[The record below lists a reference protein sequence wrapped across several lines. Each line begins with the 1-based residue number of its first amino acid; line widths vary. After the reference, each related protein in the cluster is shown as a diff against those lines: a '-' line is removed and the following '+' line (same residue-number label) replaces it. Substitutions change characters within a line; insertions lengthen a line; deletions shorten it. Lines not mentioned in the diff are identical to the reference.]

1 MRNHVKRFVIIYFT
15 SRNRRPGG
23 LWLVQFQLGGFLIFD
38 NIILLCRRLCAML
51 LMYSLINCT
60 VIFNCVNCLCNS
72 IQLYYL
78 WRFINCACLLPFFG
92 GGSRPVYIAVV

>member
-1 MRNHVKRFVIIYFT
+1 MIYIISDTFFRAHVRPLAV
-15 SRNRRPGG
+15 PGG
-23 LWLVQFQLGGFLIFD
+23 LWLVQFQPGDFLIFD

-51 LMYSLINCT
+51 FMYSLINY
-60 VIFNCVNCLCNS
+60 IFISNCVNCLCNS
-72 IQLYYL
+72 VQLYYL